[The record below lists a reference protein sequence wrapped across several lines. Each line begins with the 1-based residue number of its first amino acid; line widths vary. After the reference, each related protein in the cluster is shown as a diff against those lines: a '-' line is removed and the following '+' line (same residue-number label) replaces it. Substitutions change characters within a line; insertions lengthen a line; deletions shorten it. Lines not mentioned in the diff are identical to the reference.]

1 MKNIILT
8 FLIAN
13 AIFWGLFPDEA
24 QCLIVKYFNDLLNI
38 NVGCPNQKLQ
48 IILGVTFYIAS
59 ILYSKDIT
67 IKL

>member
-24 QCLIVKYFNDLLNI
+24 QCLIIKYINDILPI
-38 NVGCPNQKLQ
+38 NAPCPSQMIQILVG
-48 IILGVTFYIAS
+48 VSFYIAS
-59 ILYSKDIT
+59 AIYSKN
-67 IKL
+67 IKK